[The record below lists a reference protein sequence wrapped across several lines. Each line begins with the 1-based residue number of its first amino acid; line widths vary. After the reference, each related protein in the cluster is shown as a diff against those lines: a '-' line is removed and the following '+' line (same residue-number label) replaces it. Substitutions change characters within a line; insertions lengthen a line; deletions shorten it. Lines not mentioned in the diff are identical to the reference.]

1 MDFLELGKHPITEA
15 NPAGDDARYEP
26 EYDALQ
32 QQIDKLSSATAG
44 GEVDWKSIA
53 ALSQALLSE
62 KTKDIK
68 VASYLGV
75 ALQHL
80 EGLDGLSTG
89 TQVLLDLITNFWET
103 MHPAKA
109 RLRGRFNAV
118 SWWMDS
124 VQAFLTG
131 YSGPEVP
138 QATVDLL
145 SQRLKDLDSALSGQ
159 APDAPM
165 LNKLVAFANALPVQ
179 APAAQAQPQAAA
191 QANQTATPPAQPVSQ
206 SVAPAGST
214 AAAASAKTLGSED
227 EYRKALATGL
237 AELAAVAD
245 YMLYN
250 DGADRIG
257 YRLRRIAAWLPVSSL
272 PPADNG
278 QTMIPPPEGFVK
290 DAIAQQLAGRDF
302 RGALQAAESR
312 IGQYLFWLDLS
323 RFAAE
328 ALDGLGGDYRDAKLA
343 VEEETR
349 IFVKRLGGVVSLS
362 FADGTPFADAKT
374 RTWLRGLADDGSA
387 LPTEPGDGA
396 SLSAS
401 VFAEASRLAKDNH
414 VFDAVTIL
422 QGSLANASSGRERF
436 MLRLGMIRLLTD
448 VDQSALAHAHVE
460 EILEQIK
467 EYRLELWEPDLALN
481 GFTTAHD
488 ALTAEGGD
496 EAMALAKNTL
506 QRIGR
511 VNPAAALKMNGL
523 G

>member
-1 MDFLELGKHPITEA
+1 MDFLELGKHPITGA

-44 GEVDWKSIA
+44 GDIDWKSIA
-53 ALSQALLSE
+53 ALSRTLLSE
-62 KTKDIK
+62 KAKDIK

-75 ALQHL
+75 ALLHL
-80 EGLDGLSTG
+80 EGVDGLSTG
-89 TQVLLDLITNFWET
+89 AQVLLDLTTNFWDT
-103 MHPAKA
+103 LHPAKT

-118 SWWMDS
+118 SWWRDS

-131 YSGPEVP
+131 YNGPEIP
-138 QATVDLL
+138 QAAVDLL
-145 SQRLKDLDSALSGQ
+145 SQRLKDLDSALSDK

-165 LNKLVAFANALPVQ
+165 LNTLVELAKALPAEPQ

-191 QANQTATPPAQPVSQ
+191 PPAPASAQR
-206 SVAPAGST
+206 VAPAAPTISG
-214 AAAASAKTLGSED
+214 ASAAPTQALGSDD
-227 EYRKALATGL
+227 EYRKALAAGL

-245 YMLYN
+245 YMLFN
-250 DGADRIG
+250 AGTDRLG
-257 YRLRRIAAWLPVSSL
+257 YRLRRIAAWLPLSVL

-290 DAIAQQLAGRDF
+290 DAIAQQMVGRDF

-323 RFAAE
+323 RFSAE
-328 ALDGLGGDYRDAKLA
+328 ALDGLGVDYRDAKFA

-349 IFVKRLGGVVSLS
+349 LFVKRLGGLASLA
-362 FADGTPFADAKT
+362 FADGTPFADPKT
-374 RTWLRGLADDGSA
+374 RAWLRGLADDG
-387 LPTEPGDGA
+387 PTRPMEPGDGA
-396 SLSAS
+396 SLSS
-401 VFAEASRLAKDNH
+401 STFAEASRLAKDNR

-422 QGSLANASSGRERF
+422 QGGLSNASSGRERF
-436 MLRLGMIRLLTD
+436 LLRLGMIRLLTD

-460 EILEQIK
+460 EVLDQIK
-467 EYRLELWEPDLALN
+467 EYRLELWEPDLALS

-488 ALTAEGGD
+488 ALTAEGGA